1 MSPLW
6 VNNNDFQAIYLQTAK
21 KLTIQEMA
29 QLNDEWL
36 CRKWTEYPR
45 HRIKQAKMQQIRLA
59 QLLNAKNK
67 TIFLYISNQ
76 MLQTVVEIN

>member
-1 MSPLW
+1 M
-6 VNNNDFQAIYLQTAK
+6 
-21 KLTIQEMA
+21 
-29 QLNDEWL
+29 
-36 CRKWTEYPR
+36 KWTEYPR